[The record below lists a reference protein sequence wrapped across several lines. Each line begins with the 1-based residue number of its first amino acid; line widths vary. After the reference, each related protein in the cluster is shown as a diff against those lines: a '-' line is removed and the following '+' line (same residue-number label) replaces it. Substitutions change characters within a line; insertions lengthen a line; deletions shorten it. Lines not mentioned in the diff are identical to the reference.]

1 MASINKDATTG
12 TYKVR
17 YRKPDRTS
25 STKRG
30 FKTKR
35 DAELWMADN
44 VVKQA
49 RGEFID
55 VSASKVTIAIV
66 GDEWIKSQTHLKPS
80 ALRPMESAWRV
91 HVEPRWG
98 KISLADIKH
107 SDVQTWLS
115 SLTTAKKSA
124 TIVIRCHS
132 ILSRILEVAVKDRR
146 LSTNVAK
153 GVKLPR
159 KVKKEHT
166 YLTHTQAHALAEESK
181 YPALVLTL
189 AYTGLRW
196 GEVTGLR
203 VKDVNP
209 LRRRL
214 NVVQNA
220 VAVGNE
226 IIVGTPKS
234 HKKRSVP
241 FPAFLADAL
250 TEQMAGKSP
259 DDLLFPGEGGG
270 YLRRSGTS
278 QTSNGWFINAVKRA
292 GLPRLT
298 PHDLRHTAASLAISA
313 GANVK
318 AVQLML
324 GHASA
329 TMTLDTYADLFPD
342 DLDAVAVALNDAAMK
357 HIALKVRSQS

>member
-1 MASINKDATTG
+1 M
-12 TYKVR
+12 
-17 YRKPDRTS
+17 
-25 STKRG
+25 KRG

-35 DAELWMADN
+35 DAQLWLSDN

-49 RGEFID
+49 RGEFIA
-55 VSASKVTIAIV
+55 VSAGKVTI
-66 GDEWIKSQTHLKPS
+66 GTLGPEWLESQTHLKPS
-80 ALRPMESAWRV
+80 ALRVMESAWRV
-91 HVEPRWG
+91 HVEPKWG
-98 KISLADIKH
+98 KISLADIRH
-107 SDVQTWLS
+107 SDVQAWVS
-115 SLTTAKKSA
+115 SLTKDKKSA

-132 ILSRILEVAVKDRR
+132 ILSRILEIAVKDRR
-146 LSTNVAK
+146 VSTNVAK

-166 YLTHTQAHALAEESK
+166 YLTHPQVHALAAESK

-209 LRRRL
+209 LRMRL

-220 VAVGNE
+220 VAVGSKIE
-226 IIVGTPKS
+226 VGTPKS

-241 FPAFLADAL
+241 FPAFLADSLAD
-250 TEQMAGKSP
+250 QMVGKGP
-259 DDLLFPGEGGG
+259 GDLLFPGEDGS
-270 YLRRSGTS
+270 YLRRTGTS

-292 GLPRLT
+292 DLPRMT

-329 TMTLDTYADLFPD
+329 MMTLDTYADLFPD
-342 DLDAVAVALNDAAMK
+342 DLDAVAVALNDAASQ
-357 HIALKVRSQS
+357 HVALKVRSQG